1 MLRRVTLPWLSLGL
15 VIPSVTVGV
24 FGLLAFILE
33 YTGRGEYLTRYTLA
47 LLFVES
53 ILATVVVLTD
63 GRRPVRNHV
72 GQPSTTEQLSSTL
85 L

>member
-1 MLRRVTLPWLSLGL
+1 LLRRVTLPWLSLRP

-24 FGLLAFILE
+24 FGLFASTLE

-72 GQPSTTEQLSSTL
+72 GQSSTTEQLSSTL